1 MFSLTLLFVSVTGFI
16 ALGHGWLSLD
26 YLRCVLIAQSAMD
39 LQIYKKGLLDKSN
52 LGCSVQAFG
61 QIDGI
66 AQRNHGWINLI
77 GPHSKLG
84 EESASI
90 SGGRKLIRESKID
103 LFSGGE
109 CVVDSF
115 FNGLAGLAGTL
126 LNPTK

>member
-1 MFSLTLLFVSVTGFI
+1 MRNFT
-16 ALGHGWLSLD
+16 
-26 YLRCVLIAQSAMD
+26 
-39 LQIYKKGLLDKSN
+39 KKLLDKSN
-52 LGCSVQAFG
+52 LGCSIQALG

-77 GPHSKLG
+77 GPHGKLG

-90 SGGRKLIRESKID
+90 SGGRIPVRESKID